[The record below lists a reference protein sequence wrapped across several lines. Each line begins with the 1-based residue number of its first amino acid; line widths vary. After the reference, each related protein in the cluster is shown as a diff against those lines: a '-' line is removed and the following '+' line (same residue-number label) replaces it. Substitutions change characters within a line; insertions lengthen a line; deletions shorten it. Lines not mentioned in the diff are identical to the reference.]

1 MFKYL
6 FYKIFSFQHKIIGEE
21 KLMAALSAVFTIS
34 FLFAMNIIT
43 IYHYLNKQT
52 YIISDFTSRFNSYC
66 GTNLATPIA
75 FATVILVPVLFIFFF
90 KVPFLEGFPRS
101 ILVIDFFVS
110 VLTFCFVKKH
120 SCSIPISSLSNFE
133 NSFIF

>member
-1 MFKYL
+1 
-6 FYKIFSFQHKIIGEE
+6 
-21 KLMAALSAVFTIS
+21 MAALSAVFTIS

-90 KVPFLEGFPRS
+90 NKKYEKIINELDNNNRNNIYN
-101 ILVIDFFVS
+101 ILAI
-110 VLTFCFVKKH
+110 LYQIIT
-120 SCSIPISSLSNFE
+120 IL
-133 NSFIF
+133 SFITIWIY